1 LIKFAYNFDI
11 RKMIKIKSFTFNSFQ
26 ENTYVLS
33 DATGEC
39 IVIDPGCYEATER
52 EALKGYITENSL
64 KVVQL
69 INTHCHID
77 HVFGNA
83 FVKREYQVDLAIHP
97 KDEATLAAVQ
107 VYAPNYGFPQYESST
122 ANLFIDEGDQIK
134 FGESTLDTLF
144 VPGHAPGHIVFY
156 HAGQSFC
163 IGGDVLFRE
172 SIGRTDLPGGDHD
185 TLISNIHEKMFELP
199 DVTTVYC
206 GHGAE
211 TTIGH
216 EKRFNPFC
224 ATSH

>member
-1 LIKFAYNFDI
+1 
-11 RKMIKIKSFTFNSFQ
+11 MIKIKSFTFNAFM

-33 DATGEC
+33 DETGEC
-39 IVIDPGCYEATER
+39 IIIDPGCYEASEKET
-52 EALKGYITENSL
+52 LKNYITENNL

-77 HVFGNA
+77 HVFGNS

-97 KDEATLAAVQ
+97 DDEATLASVQ
-107 VYAPNYGFPQYESST
+107 VYAPNYGFANYEPSS
-122 ANLFIDEGDQIK
+122 ANIMISEGDQIK
-134 FGESTLDTLF
+134 FGNTVLETLF
-144 VPGHAPGHIVFY
+144 VPGHAPGHVVFY

-185 TLISNIHEKMFELP
+185 TLIRNIHDKMFGLP
-199 DVTTVYC
+199 DDTTVYC
-206 GHGAE
+206 GHGPE

-224 ATSH
+224 AISQ

>member
-1 LIKFAYNFDI
+1 
-11 RKMIKIKSFTFNSFQ
+11 MIKVKKFTFNSFM

-33 DATGEC
+33 DDTGDC
-39 IVIDPGCYEATER
+39 IIIDPGCYEASER
-52 EALKGYITENSL
+52 DILKKYIEDNNL
-64 KVVQL
+64 KVKQL

-83 FVKREYQVDLAIHP
+83 FVKREYQVDLVIHP
-97 KDEATLAAVQ
+97 KDEATLASVQ
-107 VYAPNYGFPQYESST
+107 VYAPNYGFPDYEPST
-122 ANLFIDEGDQIK
+122 ANIMIEEGDQVK
-134 FGESTLDTLF
+134 FGDTVLETLF
-144 VPGHAPGHIVFY
+144 VPGHAPGHVVFY

-185 TLISNIHEKMFELP
+185 TLIRNIHEKMFKLP
-199 DVTTVYC
+199 DDTTVYS
-206 GHGAE
+206 GHGPE

-224 ATSH
+224 AVSK